1 MKEFIRNN
9 RFTLIGFTC
18 GLIIAF
24 IFYLTNSKSNRYRVI
39 FQYPTAESS
48 LLPPTLKTDTF
59 FIYNSIPIR
68 TYENSYSDTLGLQGI
83 KRSELI
89 VYYPDKVNSIQMN
102 KFILGPITYNNG
114 VLINFR
120 DEGQKATNKRF
131 LIVPIIGL
139 FLGYLLNVLTFKLI
153 AKKNIKTTPI

>member
-1 MKEFIRNN
+1 LKEFIRNN

-24 IFYLTNSKSNRYRVI
+24 IFYLSNSKSNRYRVI

-89 VYYPDKVNSIQMN
+89 VYYPDKVEKGQLKKIVSP
-102 KFILGPITYNNG
+102 ILSYTSK
-114 VLINFR
+114 LIEVKY
-120 DEGQKATNKRF
+120 EGQKAYNKRF
-131 LIVPIIGL
+131 LIIPFIGL
-139 FLGYLLNVLTFKLI
+139 FLGYLMNLLKFKNT
-153 AKKNIKTTPI
+153 ATKKHKTTPI